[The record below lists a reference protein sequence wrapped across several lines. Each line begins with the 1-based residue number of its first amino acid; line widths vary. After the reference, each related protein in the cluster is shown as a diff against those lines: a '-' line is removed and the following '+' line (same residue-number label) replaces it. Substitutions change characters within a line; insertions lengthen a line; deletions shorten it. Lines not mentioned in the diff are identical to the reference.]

1 MDFKV
6 IVQIEDRDYQYELEL
21 GKLLKILDID
31 KSKDEILDAVR
42 ECLKT

>member
-6 IVQIEDRDYQYELEL
+6 TVQIEDRDYQYELEL

-31 KSKDEILDAVR
+31 KHKFDYILF
-42 ECLKT
+42 